1 MMDFKNAIKSCQKLN
16 KKKSSLPRIIP
27 HIRSLVMYF
36 LVQEVFIMYL
46 TGEECKYQILKT
58 CVCKGF
64 AKQLMP
70 WSLEEG
76 GGGGCVD

>member
-1 MMDFKNAIKSCQKLN
+1 
-16 KKKSSLPRIIP
+16 
-27 HIRSLVMYF
+27 
-36 LVQEVFIMYL
+36 MYL

-76 GGGGCVD
+76 GGADVWTRFADDVAEIFAEIYQQER